1 MRKFAPPKTKTCEV
15 ETLLLFQMGKRNFKD
30 IYRRMKREHVTVTCE
45 ISIFSDQF
53 NPSRRYA
60 GVIIYAIDGKFEWE
74 NRDGGKD
81 CGRRRR
87 SFYIIIQST
96 DNWLEDYYKPAGQGA
111 VHDYLLTNVL
121 GIESAQKRIACGGFA
136 YLHQELQ
143 FSSISLNGR
152 DQTGAES
159 DGGRYLSD
167 PEKVLVTY
175 CWEEYKKYGAHH
187 VFSIPAFIDELL
199 LN

>member
-1 MRKFAPPKTKTCEV
+1 
-15 ETLLLFQMGKRNFKD
+15 MGKRNFKD

-74 NRDGGKD
+74 NHGGKD

>member
-1 MRKFAPPKTKTCEV
+1 
-15 ETLLLFQMGKRNFKD
+15 MGKRNFKD

>member
-1 MRKFAPPKTKTCEV
+1 
-15 ETLLLFQMGKRNFKD
+15 MGKRNFKD

-159 DGGRYLSD
+159 DG
-167 PEKVLVTY
+167 
-175 CWEEYKKYGAHH
+175 
-187 VFSIPAFIDELL
+187 
-199 LN
+199 